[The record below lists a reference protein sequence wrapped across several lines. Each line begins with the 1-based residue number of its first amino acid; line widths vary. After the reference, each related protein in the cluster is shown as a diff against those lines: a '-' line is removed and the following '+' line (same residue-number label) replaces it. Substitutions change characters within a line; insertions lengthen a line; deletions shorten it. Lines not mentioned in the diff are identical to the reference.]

1 MRIGRLVGLEVVEV
15 NDSIVNLLT
24 SNERTSIDIGP
35 ETEELTNTYFNCVK
49 PLGIYHPHEGRYINI
64 DGRTY
69 EIDVELEILRVQQ
82 DFTQI
87 FRHLDKIP
95 INRRYLVLGTD
106 SEVLK
111 SFETYGYVTDKIRD
125 SDGKYK

>member
-49 PLGIYHPHEGRYINI
+49 PLGIYNPHEGRYINI